1 MQWGGDEM
9 LSILGMRTF
18 ASTGAPELIKSCST
32 APLSHSAARCAGV
45 SSWSRSA
52 AEEIACAFPVRAAW
66 TRMTDTHGVKLTHC
80 IMGERR
86 ETDGVSSGQQ
96 GDCDDRREG
105 GVPS

>member
-1 MQWGGDEM
+1 MCRGVLSSKFCMCGDRRESSAVGGDEM

-66 TRMTDTHGVKLTHC
+66 TRMTDTHGVKLTH
-80 IMGERR
+80 
-86 ETDGVSSGQQ
+86 
-96 GDCDDRREG
+96 
-105 GVPS
+105 